1 MSSDVFCFEGR
12 IQNADVR
19 RDQCIVNEPGFWG
32 ASESMIWVVSV
43 DDTGKVTPHIRPVGG
58 LEAVFHGEICYNM
71 AKRKKERSTPANSG
85 GWGTA
90 ATITT

>member
-1 MSSDVFCFEGR
+1 MSIDASCFEGR
-12 IQNADVR
+12 IHNADVISA
-19 RDQCIVNEPGFWG
+19 DGFWD
-32 ASESMIWVVSV
+32 ASESRIWMVSD

-85 GWGTA
+85 GQRRRFRHSD
-90 ATITT
+90 